1 MHRKPKNFLRYYKKR
16 EKTAVPH
23 PCAVH
28 TAFLHSRCD
37 LCTMGTAVSFYQ
49 SSRFR
54 AVLTPLSCGILP
66 IPVPSPPPHY
76 AFAGGL
82 RLAVIPI
89 VPMGKSGVLLPGR
102 RNHSGHPAALPAVSS
117 AAAVF
122 MFMVMLFLAAAAA
135 SPIGISPITA
145 AGHGSPASSIS
156 AAVIGTAAAAIPPAS
171 VAASVTITA
180 AAVAA
185 AASAAAVS
193 PAAAAAKQEQQ
204 YDTVHISLHMMYLWY
219 HMPNSSKPCRTL
231 PVFPSRFC
239 IAS

>member
-54 AVLTPLSCGILP
+54 AVPTPLSCGVLP

-122 MFMVMLFLAAAAA
+122 MFMVMLFLAAA

-145 AGHGSPASSIS
+145 AGHGSPPSSIS

-219 HMPNSSKPCRTL
+219 HMPDSSKPCRTL

>member
-1 MHRKPKNFLRYYKKR
+1 
-16 EKTAVPH
+16 
-23 PCAVH
+23 
-28 TAFLHSRCD
+28 
-37 LCTMGTAVSFYQ
+37 MGTAVSFYQ

-54 AVLTPLSCGILP
+54 AVLTPLSCGVLP
-66 IPVPSPPPHY
+66 TPVPSPPPHY

-102 RNHSGHPAALPAVSS
+102 RNHSGNPAALPAVSS

-180 AAVAA
+180 AA
-185 AASAAAVS
+185 SAAAVS

-219 HMPNSSKPCRTL
+219 HMPDSSKPCRTL
-231 PVFPSRFC
+231 PVFTSRFC